1 MAKKK
6 DEKEQWTTVA
16 TSPELDEVKTKIESI
31 EKTLDN
37 FRTSFQN
44 LETALR
50 NLKERNRLR

>member
-6 DEKEQWTTVA
+6 EEKEQ
-16 TSPELDEVKTKIESI
+16 SSNGELEAIQAQLTEIN
-31 EKTLDN
+31 KTLDN

-50 NLKERNRLR
+50 TLKERNRLR